1 MVATLDRAKLWD
13 EVDGLVAQSRHDD
26 PVLEERIRSD
36 LAELRYVQGES
47 APSPSLT
54 ITAEVADPNHPGYSG
69 EYCPDCGSMALAR
82 DGTNLLCHNCGNEA
96 S

>member
-13 EVDGLVAQSRHDD
+13 EADVLAARLCRGEVGLQ
-26 PVLEERIRSD
+26 EQFRSC
-36 LAELRYVQGES
+36 LAELRYVSGEA
-47 APSPSLT
+47 APNPLLT
-54 ITAEVADPNHPGYSG
+54 VTAEVSDSNHPGYSG

-82 DGTNLLCHNCGNEA
+82 DGTNLLCHNCGSE